1 MRGDRGQLLKATWL
15 RRAVL
20 AAALVLG
27 CSQQRAGLLV
37 GGTLIEYQGQV
48 LRVRDDGPGARRLGM
63 ESQYDPT
70 LRHFVQQN
78 GDPDYI
84 YVIDRLSLQ
93 LMYIE
98 DDRIILFQRPVL
110 NPKSQATVT
119 DGIPG
124 PLASMFT
131 RADQERLARAR
142 ARRSPAALAPAQAP

>member
-1 MRGDRGQLLKATWL
+1 MSSQKAHLL
-15 RRAVL
+15 RARWVRFGVL
-20 AAALVLG
+20 AAVMTAALG
-27 CSQQRAGLLV
+27 CTGLRHGASLA
-37 GGTLIEYQGQV
+37 EYQGQV
-48 LRVRDDGPGARRLGM
+48 LRVTDGPGASRLAIESAYDVTVRR
-63 ESQYDPT
+63 
-70 LRHFVQQN
+70 FVQQN
-78 GDPDYI
+78 GEPDYI
-84 YVIDRLSLQ
+84 EVMDGSSLQ
-93 LMYIE
+93 LMYVE